1 MRKIYFVLGFGA
13 ILWLNGCARAIMEDN
28 HQKTQPLLTQMLC
41 PYCEVPSLQPA
52 QTIVVKAA
60 PVEKRETA
68 PQTITTINNPDDN
81 AAPTEIPPQTPT
93 ETPVQTP
100 TEIPVQTPQT
110 ASQPPVSSGGTKVI
124 TLDLNAPNFG
134 IPAQSA
140 PAAPTSSPVP
150 PQSKRDDE
158 DDDSDSEEM
167 ATVETPNSSTIQ
179 LSEADIHNAQDV
191 HELTVR
197 LMNMN
202 Q

>member
-13 ILWLNGCARAIMEDN
+13 ILWLNGCARAIIEDN

-52 QTIVVKAA
+52 PTIVVKAA
-60 PVEKRETA
+60 PAEKTETD
-68 PQTITTINNPDDN
+68 PQVLTTINNPDEN
-81 AAPTEIPPQTPT
+81 AAPTE
-93 ETPVQTP
+93 TPVESP
-100 TEIPVQTPQT
+100 TEIPPPIV
-110 ASQPPVSSGGTKVI
+110 SQPPVSSGGTKVI

-140 PAAPTSSPVP
+140 PVAPAPTSSPVP
-150 PQSKRDDE
+150 PQSKRDDDE
-158 DDDSDSEEM
+158 DDDSDSEEI
-167 ATVETPNSSTIQ
+167 ATVETPNSSMIQ
-179 LSEADIHNAQDV
+179 LTEADIHNAQDI

-202 Q
+202 P